1 MTMQV
6 KKKSQKQEKSVAKDL
21 NARTVV
27 ASGAL
32 WGSKGDVR
40 HDNLLVECK
49 TTDKS
54 FYSLTMQVWEK
65 IEKEAIR
72 DGLRIP
78 VMCIDLNGGK
88 DRYAVFIDKDF
99 RHYRSYYDITAP
111 TDCMRSD
118 KKSFRVQY
126 PERILMVAYKKSK
139 FGETPCFVVI
149 QWDDFLYMLKGGEKQ

>member
-1 MTMQV
+1 MQV

-72 DGLRIP
+72 DGLRLP

-88 DRYAVFIDKDF
+88 DRYAVFRDKDF
-99 RHYRSYYDITAP
+99 QHYRSYYDTTP
-111 TDCMRSD
+111 TDCVWSD

-126 PERILMVAYKKSK
+126 PERILMIAYKKSK

-149 QWDDFLYMLKGGEKQ
+149 HWDDFLYMLKGGEKQ

>member
-1 MTMQV
+1 MQV

-72 DGLRIP
+72 DGLRLP
-78 VMCIDLNGGK
+78 VMCIDLNGGQE
-88 DRYAVFIDKDF
+88 RYAVFKDKDF
-99 RHYRSYYDITAP
+99 RHYRSYYDSTAD
-111 TDCMRSD
+111 TDCVWSD
-118 KKSFRVQY
+118 RKSFRVQR
-126 PERILMVAYKKSK
+126 PERVLMIAYKSKS
-139 FGETPCFVVI
+139 GETPCFVVI
-149 QWDDFLYMLKGGEKQ
+149 HWDDFLYMLKGGEKQ

>member
-1 MTMQV
+1 MQV
-6 KKKSQKQEKSVAKDL
+6 KKKSQLQEKSVAKDL
-21 NARTVV
+21 NAKTVV

-49 TTDKS
+49 TTDKG
-54 FYSLTMQVWEK
+54 FYSLSLTVWDK

-88 DRYAVFIDKDF
+88 ERYAVFLDKDF
-99 RHYRSYYDITAP
+99 KHYKERYEIYDGEETLW
-111 TDCMRSD
+111 TT
-118 KKSFRVQY
+118 KKSFRVKE
-126 PERILMVAYKKSK
+126 PVRILVLRDKQS
-139 FGETPCFVVI
+139 GETPCFVVTP
-149 QWDDFLYMLKGGEKQ
+149 WSDFLYMLKGGEKI

>member
-1 MTMQV
+1 MQV

-88 DRYAVFIDKDF
+88 DRYAVFRDKDF
-99 RHYRSYYDITAP
+99 RHYRSYFDITAP
-111 TDCMRSD
+111 TDCVWSD

-126 PERILMVAYKKSK
+126 PERILMIAYKKSK

-149 QWDDFLYMLKGGEKQ
+149 HWDDFLYMLKGGEKQ

>member
-1 MTMQV
+1 MQV

-88 DRYAVFIDKDF
+88 YRYAVFRDKDF
-99 RHYRSYYDITAP
+99 RHYRSYYDTTAP
-111 TDCMRSD
+111 TDCVWSD

-149 QWDDFLYMLKGGEKQ
+149 HWDDFLYMLKGGEKQ

>member
-1 MTMQV
+1 MTVQV
-6 KKKSQKQEKSVAKDL
+6 KKKSQLQERSVAKDL

-54 FYSLTMQVWEK
+54 FYSLTLKVWEK

-72 DGLRIP
+72 DGLRLP
-78 VMCIDLNGGK
+78 VMCIDIKGGK
-88 DRYAVFIDKDF
+88 ERYAVFLSKHF
-99 RHYRSYYDITAP
+99 RHYKSYSEIYDGEETCW
-111 TDCMRSD
+111 TD
-118 KKSFRVQY
+118 KQSFRVDE
-126 PERILMVAYKKSK
+126 PKRVLMVSVQSKS
-139 FGETPCFVVI
+139 GETPCFTVTP
-149 QWDDFLYMLKGGEKQ
+149 WDDFVYMLKGGEEQ